1 MKPVMCPVCR
11 REHGGEAI
19 SGKGCDGRRAAA
31 PRQADG
37 QRAVVQGTGRRLGMR
52 VLGILAGFVAVAG
65 LIACQ
70 EQTFE
75 QKLEE
80 RIRMLEEQIR
90 QEEAVR
96 QEAARQE
103 AAREAIAAVR
113 EGRGVP
119 RAAAYDPAGAWPRRL
134 VLVTPA
140 GELHDWTMEL
150 PSEWRAA
157 TAGELVLVVVVD
169 EKEVNLGSR
178 DYVVLNEKVVY
189 PASRDHAITR
199 YRHDVRVEV
208 RAARTGKLAVE
219 FTVKGYEPDGFPP
232 NAPVDQTRIN
242 GRRVTLDQLLRAL
255 VSSDPPTGGPT
266 GRKEANGIGM
276 SFVELGPGEFTMGS
290 PESEAR
296 RGSDEGQHRVRLTK
310 GFWLQMTEVTQGQ
323 WRAVMGDN
331 PSHFQNGKNYPVESV
346 SWNDVQA
353 FLEKLNTM
361 DPGKN
366 YRLPTEAQW
375 EYACRAGTTTAYSW
389 GNEFELGRC
398 NVENDPG
405 SSETKN
411 VATFER
417 RGLPTDSTM
426 PVGQFAANAW
436 GLYDMHGNVWEWC
449 RDWYGDYPGGTVA
462 DPMGPSWGADRVY
475 RGGSLS
481 STAAGCRSAYRG
493 NVGPGCRSSYLGFRL
508 ALSSVP

>member
-80 RIRMLEEQIR
+80 RIRMLEEQAR

-366 YRLPTEAQW
+366 YRLPTEAEW
-375 EYACRAGTTTAYSW
+375 EYACRAGTTGEQY
-389 GNEFELGRC
+389 GELDDIAWYW
-398 NVENDPG
+398 ENSGEQTHP
-405 SSETKN
+405 
-411 VATFER
+411 VAKMQ
-417 RGLPTDSTM
+417 S
-426 PVGQFAANAW
+426 NAW
-436 GLYDMHGNVWEWC
+436 GMYDMLGNVWEWC
-449 RDWYGDYPGGTVA
+449 ADVYGGYPSVNVMDPRGPASGERRVLRGGAWSDYLFGYYYFGSFTRSANRGWDYP
-462 DPMGPSWGADRVY
+462 DRRHVNY
-475 RGGSLS
+475 
-481 STAAGCRSAYRG
+481 
-493 NVGPGCRSSYLGFRL
+493 GFRC
-508 ALSSVP
+508 ARD